1 MGWALITGASSGIG
15 EQFCHLFAADG
26 IDLAITSSPRS
37 ADHLHTVAQELRQ
50 RYSVAVEPMSIDLA
64 TPQAAGAL
72 RARVAEGTEGGAVE
86 FLVNNAAVGIVGIP
100 LQDYDPADL
109 TRMLQL
115 NVLTLAD
122 LACAYA
128 QEMVGRG
135 SGRILNVSSV
145 SGYVVPHGLECG
157 YAASKAFVVSF
168 SECLAQDLKG
178 TGVSCTHLAPGPTR
192 TNFFRTAGI
201 TNERW
206 LRHMYME
213 PAPVARAGYQA
224 MMAGKPACIPGIGN
238 KAMRLAATVAPSRTL
253 MARASAMMIRR

>member
-1 MGWALITGASSGIG
+1 MPWALITGASSGIG
-15 EQFCHLFAADG
+15 EQFCHLFAVDG

-37 ADHLHTVAQELRQ
+37 ADLLSTLAQELRQ
-50 RYSVAVEPMSIDLA
+50 RYSIAVEPISMDLA
-64 TPQAAGAL
+64 TPDAAAEL
-72 RARVAEGTEGGAVE
+72 RARVHQGTDGGVVD
-86 FLVNNAAVGIVGIP
+86 FLVNNAAFGIVGIP
-100 LQDYDPADL
+100 LQRYDPADL
-109 TRMLQL
+109 TRMLQV
-115 NVLTLAD
+115 NVMTLAD

-135 SGRILNVSSV
+135 AGRILNVSSV

-178 TGVSCTHLAPGPTR
+178 TGVTCTHLAPGPTR
-192 TNFFRTAGI
+192 TNFFRAAGI

-206 LRHMYME
+206 LRYMYME
-213 PAPVARAGYQA
+213 PAPVAQAGYKA

-238 KAMRLAATVAPSRTL
+238 KAMRLAAKLAPSRTV
-253 MARASAMMIRR
+253 MARASGMMIRR

>member
-1 MGWALITGASSGIG
+1 MPRALITGASSGIG
-15 EQFCHLFAADG
+15 EQFCHLFAADR

-37 ADHLHTVAQELRQ
+37 ADHLDTLARELQQ
-50 RYSVAVEPMSIDLA
+50 RYSIAVEPISIDLA
-64 TPQAAGAL
+64 TPEAAAAL
-72 RARVAEGTEGGAVE
+72 RARVRQGTGSGEVD

-100 LQDYDPADL
+100 LQQYDPADL

-115 NVLTLAD
+115 NVMTLAD

-128 QEMVGRG
+128 QEMVERG

-168 SECLAQDLKG
+168 SECLAADLKG
-178 TGVSCTHLAPGPTR
+178 TGVTCTHLAPGPTR

-201 TNERW
+201 TDERW

-213 PAPVARAGYQA
+213 PAPVARAGYRA
-224 MMAGKPACIPGIGN
+224 MLAGKPACIPGIGN
-238 KAMRLAATVAPSRTL
+238 KAMRLAAKLAPSRTL
-253 MARASAMMIRR
+253 MARGSAMMIRR

>member
-1 MGWALITGASSGIG
+1 MPRALITGASSGIG

-37 ADHLHTVAQELRQ
+37 ADQLNTLAQDLRQ
-50 RYSVAVEPMSIDLA
+50 RYSVAVEDISIDLA
-64 TPQAAGAL
+64 VPDAAAEL
-72 RARVAEGTEGGAVE
+72 HARVRTGAADSGIDFV
-86 FLVNNAAVGIVGIP
+86 VNNAAFGIVGIP

-109 TRMLQL
+109 TRMLQV
-115 NVLTLAD
+115 NVMTLAD
-122 LACAYA
+122 LCCLYA

-178 TGVSCTHLAPGPTR
+178 TGVTCTHLAPGPTR

-201 TNERW
+201 TDDRW
-206 LRHMYME
+206 LKHMYME
-213 PAPVARAGYQA
+213 PAPVARAGYRA
-224 MMAGKPACIPGIGN
+224 MMAGEPACIPGLGN
-238 KAMRLAATVAPSRTL
+238 KAMRIAARFAPSRTL
-253 MARASAMMIRR
+253 MARGSGMMIRR